1 MEGNI
6 VDLNI
11 KLWTILFVWFNCVV
25 LFLVMRWLLFKPVK
39 AFMDGRK
46 NTIQKEFESAENAK
60 KTAYEFKTQYEG
72 KMAGINEEKKKIIDE
87 ARKMGNF
94 IYEQSREEAEKEK
107 TRIITNAEKEKVII
121 FEKAKEQLKRETAEL
136 SVAIAQEILKREI
149 NAENHKTLVNEII
162 DELPKVK
169 V

>member
-60 KTAYEFKTQYEG
+60 KTAHEFKTQYEG